1 MPPTPRH
8 ALRRRLTPLLV
19 AGVLCLLAIGAGLAM
34 LKPDK
39 PPAEQAVPRSIPT
52 VAAPLAAPPT
62 TARASTAGVAAPP
75 LLDAERWAQLQQ
87 ALAGH
92 PQPDAE
98 TARILDLLTFQRTV
112 QQFRS
117 ERQSH
122 PGGSTP
128 TLLTLA
134 REIDA
139 GLDTRLARGEVSG
152 PEAQHI
158 KAGLLEVLQ
167 PDASRR
173 AGELAAWRDAQL
185 AARPPRADPRDVRLQ
200 QEQQAL
206 VARWRREAPAG
217 AAPDALVA
225 QLEALR
231 QRIYASP
238 STHQGHTP

>member
-1 MPPTPRH
+1 MPVPPRP

-19 AGVLCLLAIGAGLAM
+19 AGLLCLLAIGAGLAM

-39 PPAEQAVPRSIPT
+39 PPAERAAARSTPAGPTPT
-52 VAAPLAAPPT
+52 VPPAGAT
-62 TARASTAGVAAPP
+62 PVTARAATP

-87 ALAGH
+87 ALAHH
-92 PQPDAE
+92 PQPDVE
-98 TARILDLLTFQRTV
+98 TARILDLLAYQRTV
-112 QQFRS
+112 QQFRG
-117 ERQSH
+117 ERQAR
-122 PGGSTP
+122 PGVPTP
-128 TLLTLA
+128 TLVELA

-173 AGELAAWRDAQL
+173 AGDLLAWREAQQ
-185 AARPPRADPRDVRLQ
+185 AARPPRADPRDTQLL

-238 STHQGHTP
+238 STHQGQTP

>member
-1 MPPTPRH
+1 M
-8 ALRRRLTPLLV
+8 PLLV
-19 AGVLCLLAIGAGLAM
+19 GGLLCLVAIGAGLAM
-34 LKPDK
+34 LKPAPQGVQRTEPAPAPK
-39 PPAEQAVPRSIPT
+39 PTLATGLQAQVASPSPGASPT
-52 VAAPLAAPPT
+52 
-62 TARASTAGVAAPP
+62 P
-75 LLDAERWAQLQQ
+75 LLDAQRWSQLQQ
-87 ALAGH
+87 ALADH
-92 PQPDAE
+92 PHPDAE
-98 TARILDLLTFQRTV
+98 TARILDLLAYQRTV
-112 QQFRS
+112 QQFRA
-117 ERQSH
+117 ERQAH
-122 PGGSTP
+122 PGTSTP
-128 TLLTLA
+128 TLVALA

-152 PEAQHI
+152 PEAQHT

-173 AGELAAWRDAQL
+173 AGELAAWREAQL
-185 AARPPRADPRDVRLQ
+185 AARPHQTDPRDSQLL

-238 STHQGHTP
+238 STHQEKQP